1 MCKISLITTICMAF
15 LGIFG
20 KELSYSSFEN
30 WIDRTL
36 SANIPNNIEAFCI
49 NIYEDGSG
57 RYSIELIGADSFDKE
72 NSDWACD
79 EVFTNREEPL
89 KWKSNKSWKETQTCV
104 EGVVRQYLING
115 KYASV
120 LLSKKGIGVGFV
132 DGGLVL
138 LEK

>member
-1 MCKISLITTICMAF
+1 MAF

-20 KELSYSSFEN
+20 KELSYSSFEK

-36 SANIPNNIEAFCI
+36 SANIPNSIEAFCI
-49 NIYEDGSG
+49 NIYEDGGG
-57 RYSIELIGADSFDKE
+57 RYSIELIGAGSFDKE

>member
-1 MCKISLITTICMAF
+1 MCKISLITTICMTF

-20 KELSYSSFEN
+20 KELSYSSFEK

-49 NIYEDGSG
+49 NIYEDGGG
-57 RYSIELIGADSFDKE
+57 RYSIELIGAGSFDKE

-104 EGVVRQYLING
+104 EGVVRLYLING
-115 KYASV
+115 RYASV

-132 DGGLVL
+132 DGELVL

>member
-1 MCKISLITTICMAF
+1 M
-15 LGIFG
+15 
-20 KELSYSSFEN
+20 
-30 WIDRTL
+30 
-36 SANIPNNIEAFCI
+36 
-49 NIYEDGSG
+49 
-57 RYSIELIGADSFDKE
+57 IGAGSFDKE

-115 KYASV
+115 RYASV

-132 DGGLVL
+132 DGELVL

>member
-1 MCKISLITTICMAF
+1 MTF

-20 KELSYSSFEN
+20 KELSYSSFEK

-49 NIYEDGSG
+49 NIYEDGGG
-57 RYSIELIGADSFDKE
+57 RYSIELIGAGSFDKE

-115 KYASV
+115 RYASV

-132 DGGLVL
+132 DGELVL

>member
-1 MCKISLITTICMAF
+1 MCKISLITTICMTF

-20 KELSYSSFEN
+20 KELSYSSFEK

-49 NIYEDGSG
+49 NIYEDGGG
-57 RYSIELIGADSFDKE
+57 RYSIELIGAGSFDKE

-115 KYASV
+115 RYASV

-132 DGGLVL
+132 DGELVL

>member
-1 MCKISLITTICMAF
+1 MDRQNTI
-15 LGIFG
+15 
-20 KELSYSSFEN
+20 
-30 WIDRTL
+30 R
-36 SANIPNNIEAFCI
+36 NIPNNIEAFCI

-57 RYSIELIGADSFDKE
+57 RYSIELIGAGSFDKE

-79 EVFTNREEPL
+79 EVFTNREELL
-89 KWKSNKSWKETQTCV
+89 KWKSNKSWEETQTCV

-132 DGGLVL
+132 DGELVL